1 MIKLD
6 FIEWLNWSKRL
17 FVLFCLV
24 SSSFLVLGC
33 QNNDA
38 KLNKNIS
45 DVVIEEVSIRPK
57 FPGETKEAYFEYI
70 INSERFSE
78 WQFEYPSKLLDIAKS
93 FPPNKVETFFKN
105 HFSKWYQF
113 DQDAATKYIEKEGV
127 DLPLKDLAI
136 EIVVNDLKKHDLAT
150 AVSWA
155 HEINDFGKKHSLLEE
170 LATN

>member
-17 FVLFCLV
+17 VAPFCLV
-24 SSSFLVLGC
+24 SSLFLVLSC
-33 QNNDA
+33 QNNDT
-38 KLNKNIS
+38 KLDKSIS
-45 DVVIEEVSIRPK
+45 DVVIGEVSIRPK

-93 FPPNKVETFFKN
+93 FPPNKVESFFIN
-105 HFSKWYQF
+105 QFSKWYQF
-113 DQDAATKYIEKEGV
+113 DQDAATKYIEKERV
-127 DLPLKDLAI
+127 DVPLKDLAI
-136 EIVVNDLKKHDLAT
+136 EIVVNNLKKHDLAT